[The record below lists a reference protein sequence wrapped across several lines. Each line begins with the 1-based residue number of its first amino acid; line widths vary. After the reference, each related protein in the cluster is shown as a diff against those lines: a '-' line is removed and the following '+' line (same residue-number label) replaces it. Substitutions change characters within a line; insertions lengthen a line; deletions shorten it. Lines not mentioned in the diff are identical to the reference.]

1 MDEEQPDQIL
11 VSVFHKAD
19 FNHRKV
25 GFSLKSSVL
34 QQGKSL
40 RKYFILALIFIAI
53 ETSFEVIIP
62 YLMSDIIDVGVMN
75 RDTSIFINR
84 GLWMIACAIGS
95 FVFGL
100 LYAKFAAKASAR
112 FAQKIRR
119 AQFEKIENFTF
130 ENIDHFESSGLI
142 TRMTSDVIVLQNTIT
157 SGIRP
162 LARGPL
168 MLVLGII
175 MCIAINPMLSLV
187 FFCAFPIVGFVMVWI
202 VSKVA
207 PQYRLIQ
214 KTVDALNGVV
224 EENLVAIRLVKS
236 FVRKDYEVDRF
247 EKVNEQLAA
256 LNEKTNH
263 YAFLNLPVFQG
274 SMYTVIVVLLL
285 IGSQM
290 IMEGTIQV
298 GQLTG
303 ILSYVLQIMN
313 SFIMMSNV
321 FLLLTRS
328 IASLNRIDEV
338 FDEKP
343 TMVLPRKGKEVQDG
357 SIEFDH
363 VSMKYSK
370 EAKEDVL
377 SDVTLKIPSGSRVG
391 IIGATG
397 AAKST
402 LAMLIPRLY
411 DLSSGNLKVG
421 QENIKDLDLVNL
433 RDSIGM
439 VLQKNVLFSG
449 TVRDNLKWGNP
460 QASDE
465 EILKAIDMAGATEL
479 IERLPGGLDME
490 LGQQGN
496 NVSGGQKQRLCIA
509 RALLKKPK
517 ILIFDDSTSAVDTKT
532 DAKIRDNLAKIKDLT
547 QIIIAQRIS
556 SIRHCDQIVVMDQGK
571 IVQTGTHDELLETS
585 PIYKE
590 IYESQQGGMQDD

>member
-1 MDEEQPDQIL
+1 MKF
-11 VSVFHKAD
+11 SVFEQVKGLRRW
-19 FNHRKV
+19 FV
-25 GFSLKSSVL
+25 LSLV
-34 QQGKSL
+34 
-40 RKYFILALIFIAI
+40 FVTI
-53 ETSFEVIIP
+53 ETCFEVIIP
-62 YLMSDIIDVGVMN
+62 FLMSDIIDVGIAR
-75 RDTSIFINR
+75 RDTSVFFNR
-84 GLWMIACAIGS
+84 GLWMLACAAGS

-100 LYAKFAAKASAR
+100 LYAKCAAKASAR
-112 FAQKIRR
+112 TAQKIRR
-119 AQFEKIENFTF
+119 AEFDKIENYSF

-162 LARGPL
+162 IARGPL

-175 MCIAINPMLSLV
+175 MCLAINPTLSLI
-187 FFCAFPIVGFVMVWI
+187 FFGAIPVMAFLMCWI

-214 KTVDALNGVV
+214 KAVDVLNGVV
-224 EENLVAIRLVKS
+224 EENLTAIRLVKS
-236 FVRKDYEVDRF
+236 FVRKDYEVERF
-247 EKVNEQLAA
+247 DQVNEELAA
-256 LNEKTNH
+256 LNEKTNR

-274 SMYTVIVVLLL
+274 SMYTVIVLLL
-285 IGSQM
+285 FVGSSM
-290 IMEGTIQV
+290 IIAGRIQV
-298 GQLTG
+298 GELTG

-328 IASLNRIDEV
+328 FASLGRIEEV

-343 TMVLPRKGKEVQDG
+343 TMQLPKEGKALKDG

-377 SDVTLKIPSGSRVG
+377 SDITLKIPSGSRTG

-397 AAKST
+397 SAKSS

-411 DLSSGNLKVG
+411 DLSSGTLKVG
-421 QENIKDLDLVNL
+421 QEDIKDLDLKKL
-433 RDSIGM
+433 RDGIGM

-460 QASDE
+460 NASDD
-465 EILKAIDMAGATEL
+465 EILQAIEMAGAREL
-479 IERLPGGLDME
+479 VERFPGGLDME
-490 LGQQGN
+490 LGQQGV

-532 DAKIRDNLAKIKDLT
+532 DARIRQNLASIKDLT

-556 SIRHCDQIVVMDQGK
+556 SIRHCDQIVVMDNGK
-571 IVQTGTHDELLETS
+571 IAQVGTHEQLLQTS
-585 PIYKE
+585 PIYRE
-590 IYESQQGGMQDD
+590 IFESQKGGMDDGQ

>member
-1 MDEEQPDQIL
+1 MKF
-11 VSVFHKAD
+11 SVFEQVKGLRRW
-19 FNHRKV
+19 FV
-25 GFSLKSSVL
+25 LSLV
-34 QQGKSL
+34 
-40 RKYFILALIFIAI
+40 FVTI
-53 ETSFEVIIP
+53 ETCFEVIIP
-62 YLMSDIIDVGVMN
+62 FLMSDIIDVGIAR
-75 RDTSIFINR
+75 RDTSVFFNR
-84 GLWMIACAIGS
+84 GLWMLACAAGS

-100 LYAKFAAKASAR
+100 LYAKCAAKASAR
-112 FAQKIRR
+112 TAQKIRR
-119 AQFEKIENFTF
+119 AEFDKIENYSF

-162 LARGPL
+162 IARGPL

-175 MCIAINPMLSLV
+175 MCLAINPTLSLI
-187 FFCAFPIVGFVMVWI
+187 FFGAIPVMAFMMCWI

-214 KTVDALNGVV
+214 KAVDVLNGVV
-224 EENLVAIRLVKS
+224 EENLTAIRLVKS
-236 FVRKDYEVDRF
+236 FVRKDYEVERF
-247 EKVNEQLAA
+247 DQVNEELAA
-256 LNEKTNH
+256 LNEKTNR

-274 SMYTVIVVLLL
+274 SMYTVIVLLL
-285 IGSQM
+285 FVGSSM
-290 IMEGTIQV
+290 IIAGRIQV
-298 GQLTG
+298 GELTG

-328 IASLNRIDEV
+328 FASLGRIEEV

-343 TMVLPRKGKEVQDG
+343 TMQLPKEGKALKDG

-377 SDVTLKIPSGSRVG
+377 SDITLKIPSGSRTG

-397 AAKST
+397 SAKSS

-411 DLSSGNLKVG
+411 DLSSGTLKVG
-421 QENIKDLDLVNL
+421 QEDIKDLDLKKL
-433 RDSIGM
+433 RDGIGM

-460 QASDE
+460 NASDD
-465 EILKAIDMAGATEL
+465 EILQAIEMAGAREL
-479 IERLPGGLDME
+479 VERFPGGLDME
-490 LGQQGN
+490 LGQQGV

-532 DAKIRDNLAKIKDLT
+532 DAQIRQNLASIKDLT

-556 SIRHCDQIVVMDQGK
+556 SIRHCDQIVVMDNGK
-571 IVQTGTHDELLETS
+571 IAQVGTHEQLLQTS
-585 PIYKE
+585 PIYRE
-590 IYESQQGGMQDD
+590 IFESQKGGMDDGQ

>member
-1 MDEEQPDQIL
+1 MKF
-11 VSVFHKAD
+11 SVFEQVKGLRRW
-19 FNHRKV
+19 FV
-25 GFSLKSSVL
+25 LSLV
-34 QQGKSL
+34 
-40 RKYFILALIFIAI
+40 FVTI
-53 ETSFEVIIP
+53 ETCFEVIIP
-62 YLMSDIIDVGVMN
+62 FLMSDIIDVGIAR
-75 RDTSIFINR
+75 RDTSVFFNR
-84 GLWMIACAIGS
+84 GLWMLACAAGS

-100 LYAKFAAKASAR
+100 LYAKCAAKASAR
-112 FAQKIRR
+112 TAQKIRR
-119 AQFEKIENFTF
+119 AEFDKIENYSF

-162 LARGPL
+162 IARGPL

-175 MCIAINPMLSLV
+175 MCLAINPTLSLI
-187 FFCAFPIVGFVMVWI
+187 FFGAIPVMAFMMCWI

-214 KTVDALNGVV
+214 KAVDVLNGVV
-224 EENLVAIRLVKS
+224 EENLTAIRLVKS
-236 FVRKDYEVDRF
+236 FVRKDYEVERF
-247 EKVNEQLAA
+247 DQVNEELAA
-256 LNEKTNH
+256 LNEKTNR

-274 SMYTVIVVLLL
+274 SMYTVIVLLL
-285 IGSQM
+285 FVGSSM
-290 IMEGTIQV
+290 IIAGRIQV
-298 GQLTG
+298 GELTG

-328 IASLNRIDEV
+328 FASLGRIEEV

-343 TMVLPRKGKEVQDG
+343 TMQLPKEGKALKDG

-377 SDVTLKIPSGSRVG
+377 SDITLKIPSGSRTG

-397 AAKST
+397 SAKSS

-411 DLSSGNLKVG
+411 DLSSGTLKVG
-421 QENIKDLDLVNL
+421 QEDIKDLDLKKL
-433 RDSIGM
+433 RDGIGM

-460 QASDE
+460 NASDD
-465 EILKAIDMAGATEL
+465 EILQAIEMAGAREL
-479 IERLPGGLDME
+479 VERFPGGLDME
-490 LGQQGN
+490 LGQQGV

-532 DAKIRDNLAKIKDLT
+532 DARIRQNLASIKDLT

-556 SIRHCDQIVVMDQGK
+556 SIRHCDQIVVMDNGK
-571 IVQTGTHDELLETS
+571 IAQVGTHEQLLQTS
-585 PIYKE
+585 PIYRE
-590 IYESQQGGMQDD
+590 IFESQKGGMDDGQ

>member
-1 MDEEQPDQIL
+1 M
-11 VSVFHKAD
+11 
-19 FNHRKV
+19 
-25 GFSLKSSVL
+25 GFTLKSSVL
-34 QQGKSL
+34 EQGKGL
-40 RKYFILALIFIAI
+40 RKYFILALIFITI

-62 YLMSDIIDVGVMN
+62 YLMSDIIDVGIVN
-75 RDTSIFINR
+75 RDTSVFINR
-84 GLWMIACAIGS
+84 GLWMIGCAIGS
-95 FVFGL
+95 FIFGL
-100 LYAKFAAKASAR
+100 LYAKSAAKASAR

-119 AQFEKIENFTF
+119 AQFEKIEGFSF

-157 SGIRP
+157 NGIRP

-175 MCIAINPMLSLV
+175 MCIAINPTLSLI
-187 FFCAFPIVGFVMVWI
+187 FFCVIPVVVLVMVWI

-214 KTVDALNGVV
+214 KTVDTLNGVV

-236 FVRKDYEVDRF
+236 FVRKDYEVNRF
-247 EKVNEQLAA
+247 DEVNEQLAA

-274 SMYTVIVVLLL
+274 SMYTVIVLLL
-285 IGSQM
+285 MIGSQM
-290 IMEGTIQV
+290 IIQNTIQV

-328 IASLNRIDEV
+328 IASVNRIEEV

-343 TMVLPRKGKEVQDG
+343 TMVLPRHGKEVKDG
-357 SIEFDH
+357 SIVFDH

-377 SDVTLKIPSGSRVG
+377 SDICLEIPSGTKVG

-397 AAKST
+397 SAKSS

-411 DLSSGNLKVG
+411 DLSSGNLIVG
-421 QENIKDLDLVNL
+421 GENIKDLDLVKL
-433 RDSIGM
+433 RDAIGM

-449 TVRDNLKWGNP
+449 TVCENLKWGNP
-460 QASDE
+460 EASDE

-479 IERLPGGLDME
+479 LERLPGGLDME
-490 LGQQGN
+490 LGQQGV

-532 DAKIRDNLAKIKDLT
+532 DAKIRNNLASIEDLT

-556 SIRHCDQIVVMDQGK
+556 SIRHCDLIVVMDQGK
-571 IVQTGTHDELLETS
+571 IVQTGTHDELLKTS
-585 PIYKE
+585 PIYQE
-590 IYESQQGGMQDD
+590 IYESQQGGSLNDD

>member
-1 MDEEQPDQIL
+1 MERL
-11 VSVFHKAD
+11 KFSVFEQVKGLRRW
-19 FNHRKV
+19 FV
-25 GFSLKSSVL
+25 LSLV
-34 QQGKSL
+34 
-40 RKYFILALIFIAI
+40 FVTI
-53 ETSFEVIIP
+53 ETCFEVIIP
-62 YLMSDIIDVGVMN
+62 FLMSDIIDVGIAR
-75 RDTSIFINR
+75 RDTSVFFNR
-84 GLWMIACAIGS
+84 GLWMLACAAGS

-100 LYAKFAAKASAR
+100 LYAKCAAKASAR
-112 FAQKIRR
+112 TAQKIRR
-119 AQFEKIENFTF
+119 AEFDKIENYSF

-162 LARGPL
+162 IARGPL

-175 MCIAINPMLSLV
+175 MCLAINPTLSLI
-187 FFCAFPIVGFVMVWI
+187 FFGAIPVMAFMMCWI

-214 KTVDALNGVV
+214 KAVDVLNGVV
-224 EENLVAIRLVKS
+224 EENLTAIRLVKS
-236 FVRKDYEVDRF
+236 FVRKDYEVERF
-247 EKVNEQLAA
+247 DQVNEELAA
-256 LNEKTNH
+256 LNEKTNR

-274 SMYTVIVVLLL
+274 SMYTVIVLLL
-285 IGSQM
+285 FVGSSM
-290 IMEGTIQV
+290 IIAGRIQV
-298 GQLTG
+298 GELTG

-328 IASLNRIDEV
+328 FASLGRIEEV

-343 TMVLPRKGKEVQDG
+343 TMQLPKEGKALKDG

-377 SDVTLKIPSGSRVG
+377 SDITLKIPSGSRTG

-397 AAKST
+397 SAKSS

-411 DLSSGNLKVG
+411 DLSSGTLKVG
-421 QENIKDLDLVNL
+421 QEDIKDLDLKKL
-433 RDSIGM
+433 RDGIGM

-460 QASDE
+460 NASDD
-465 EILKAIDMAGATEL
+465 EILQAIEMAGAREL
-479 IERLPGGLDME
+479 VERFPGGLDME
-490 LGQQGN
+490 LGQQGV

-532 DAKIRDNLAKIKDLT
+532 DARIRQNLASIKDLT

-556 SIRHCDQIVVMDQGK
+556 SIRHCDQIVVMDNGK
-571 IVQTGTHDELLETS
+571 IAQVGTHEQLLQTS
-585 PIYKE
+585 PIYRE
-590 IYESQQGGMQDD
+590 IFESQKGGMDDGQ